1 MQQKILYIHGF
12 ASAGSSGTATQL
24 RNHFYPK
31 GIAVI
36 SPDVPLSPL
45 DAISFLKELVHT
57 EKPALVVATSMG
69 ALYAEQ
75 LYGVPR
81 ILVNPSFHMSRSL
94 TFKGLGKKEFFN
106 KRQDGAKTFVVD
118 KQMIEQFKQ
127 LEKDSFKGITPK
139 EKQSVY
145 GLFGTQDKTVNCQAE
160 FKEHY
165 GIQNFRLFEGEHRL
179 NGQIL
184 DKVVAP
190 LIESIIG

>member
-160 FKEHY
+160 FKERY
-165 GIQNFRLFEGEHRL
+165 GTQNFRLFEGEHRL

-184 DKVVAP
+184 DKVVVP

>member
-45 DAISFLKELVHT
+45 DAISFLKEQVHT

-165 GIQNFRLFEGEHRL
+165 GTQNFRLFEGEHRL

-184 DKVVAP
+184 DKVVVP